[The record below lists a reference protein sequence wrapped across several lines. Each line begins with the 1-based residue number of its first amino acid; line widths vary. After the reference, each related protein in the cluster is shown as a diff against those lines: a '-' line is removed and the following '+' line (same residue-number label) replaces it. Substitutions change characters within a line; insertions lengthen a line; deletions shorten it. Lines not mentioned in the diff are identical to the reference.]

1 MTSKKLSYSDY
12 LQLSKIL
19 DSQSLQSAQKGNLVH
34 DEMLFIIIHQAY
46 ELWFKQIL
54 HELDS
59 IIDMFKGD
67 YAQEENTGT
76 VVARLGRIIEIQKLL
91 IDQVGILETMTPMDF
106 LEFRDLLT
114 PASGFQS
121 VQFRQ
126 IENKLGMDADDRVRF
141 GKQRYDEYLESND
154 RRRALESEKDPSLFI
169 LLENWLERTPF
180 LQFEEFNFWESY
192 QESVEKMIKRLH
204 RLMPP
209 AILYRLIYS
218 PTLRHED
225 LKSESTLSA
234 VAESFVNSLNEKEN
248 DGATYRYDILPE
260 EEGSEFFI
268 QITMRMHGID
278 YFYKLNQEFIDS
290 TEYAK
295 IRDLNESI
303 NDMMNDSAFIQRGEK
318 KQPVGSFKDALEW
331 LMGEAKRGQYIQR
344 YKGLGEMNPDQ
355 LWETT
360 MDPDSRRM
368 LQVTVEDAIAC
379 DQLFT
384 TLMGDQVEPRR
395 AFIEQNALKVENLDV

>member
-1 MTSKKLSYSDY
+1 MTSKKLTYSDY

-19 DSQSLQSAQKGNLVH
+19 DSQSLQSEKKGNLVH

-192 QESVEKMIKRLH
+192 QESVEKMINDDIERINENTTVDEFARESSLKNYDAIKNTYEALFDGKKYQNLLNKGHRRMSQKATLGALFIKLYRDEPVLQMPH
-204 RLMPP
+204 RLLTQLVD
-209 AILYRLIYS
+209 IDQLLTSWRYRHSLLVFRMIGVKIGTGGSAGHCY
-218 PTLRHED
+218 
-225 LKSESTLSA
+225 LKKTAEKHSIFRDVANLSTYIIPRSTLP
-234 VAESFVNSLNEKEN
+234 ELPKILKKELGFYYN
-248 DGATYRYDILPE
+248 YD
-260 EEGSEFFI
+260 
-268 QITMRMHGID
+268 R
-278 YFYKLNQEFIDS
+278 
-290 TEYAK
+290 
-295 IRDLNESI
+295 
-303 NDMMNDSAFIQRGEK
+303 
-318 KQPVGSFKDALEW
+318 
-331 LMGEAKRGQYIQR
+331 
-344 YKGLGEMNPDQ
+344 
-355 LWETT
+355 
-360 MDPDSRRM
+360 
-368 LQVTVEDAIAC
+368 
-379 DQLFT
+379 
-384 TLMGDQVEPRR
+384 
-395 AFIEQNALKVENLDV
+395 

>member
-1 MTSKKLSYSDY
+1 MNKDKLSYGDY
-12 LQLSKIL
+12 LQIDRLL
-19 DSQSLQSAQKGNLVH
+19 NSQSPKSKETGREVH

-141 GKQRYDEYLESND
+141 GKQRYDEFLESND

-192 QESVEKMIKRLH
+192 QESVEKMINDDIERINENATLDEFARESSLKNYDAIKNTYEALFDEKKYQNLLNKGHRRMSQKATLGALFIKLYRDEPVLQMPH
-204 RLMPP
+204 RLLTQLVD
-209 AILYRLIYS
+209 IDQLLTSWRYRHSLLVFRMIGVKIGTGGSAGHGY
-218 PTLRHED
+218 
-225 LKSESTLSA
+225 LKKTAEKHSIFRDISNLSTYIIPRS
-234 VAESFVNSLNEKEN
+234 K
-248 DGATYRYDILPE
+248 LPE
-260 EEGSEFFI
+260 LPKILKKELG
-268 QITMRMHGID
+268 
-278 YFYKLNQEFIDS
+278 FYYNYD
-290 TEYAK
+290 
-295 IRDLNESI
+295 R
-303 NDMMNDSAFIQRGEK
+303 
-318 KQPVGSFKDALEW
+318 
-331 LMGEAKRGQYIQR
+331 
-344 YKGLGEMNPDQ
+344 
-355 LWETT
+355 
-360 MDPDSRRM
+360 
-368 LQVTVEDAIAC
+368 
-379 DQLFT
+379 
-384 TLMGDQVEPRR
+384 
-395 AFIEQNALKVENLDV
+395 